1 MPDVTLQRSGSEVVV
16 ENGTERDALVCPF
29 NEPGSLF
36 YEISVCVYSVRVTE
50 VFIGRYNVCTI
61 TLCATMVKSPRIQV
75 GDLIT
80 SIGPD
85 ALSTCAIECGRI
97 LQLNTEY
104 LVGVGGVC
112 SRVLRDWEP
121 LSAYS
126 ESDLNQLRQLAE
138 DKQRNED
145 EDIEDCFRRI
155 LPSSTVPA
163 PTPTITTTTPTTALG
178 HQLSSEVMA
187 VVVAGIISW
196 VIK

>member
-1 MPDVTLQRSGSEVVV
+1 MQQNRL
-16 ENGTERDALVCPF
+16 
-29 NEPGSLF
+29 
-36 YEISVCVYSVRVTE
+36 
-50 VFIGRYNVCTI
+50 
-61 TLCATMVKSPRIQV
+61 KSRCIQV

-80 SIGPD
+80 SSGPL
-85 ALSTCAIECGRI
+85 ALPHCGVEGRI
-97 LQLNTEY
+97 LRLNTEY
-104 LVGVGGVC
+104 LVGVGGFC

-138 DKQRNED
+138 EKQRNED

-163 PTPTITTTTPTTALG
+163 PTPTITTTAPTTALG
-178 HQLSSEVMA
+178 HQLRSEVMA
-187 VVVAGIISW
+187 VVAAGIIYW